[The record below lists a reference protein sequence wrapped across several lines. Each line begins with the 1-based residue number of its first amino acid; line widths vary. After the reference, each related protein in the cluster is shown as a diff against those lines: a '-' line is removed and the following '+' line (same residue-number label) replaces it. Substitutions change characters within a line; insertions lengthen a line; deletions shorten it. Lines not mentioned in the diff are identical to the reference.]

1 MTSRPQ
7 FPSAA
12 ITRREALAGAGG
24 MLLAVPQARA
34 FSLLVEPT
42 AAEPASAGSDLPG
55 PAPTPPP
62 RPAPAPVVVALR
74 HVAEAVAPALSRAA
88 GGNLVLSSGSILSVL
103 AALAGGRPDA
113 VRSGLPEGMRA
124 SLALPA
130 EELRALLLPPADGTL
145 RAAGG
150 LWHAPNLSL
159 HPAFA
164 AHVAVM
170 LGSAPQAVPAGE
182 VGATVNAWV
191 ARATDGQIERLL
203 EDGAPDARL
212 IAASAVAFRGRW
224 ETRFEPEA
232 TRPAMFRPATGGQ
245 VETPLMAVRLTASA
259 LLGRELRAV
268 MLPYAGTRY
277 GFVALRRTARSR
289 TAPTLGQLYASVAA
303 LPDGSA
309 PGTRW
314 ATRDV
319 AVRLPRFTLEVGGD
333 VADALARGGYSAVI
347 GTTLDAAATEPVLI
361 REVIHKARIAVDEEG
376 TTAAAATAAV
386 GIRTMTP
393 PPEEL
398 VFDQPF
404 AFAVVDLARRLPVF
418 AGVLNTPPR

>member
-1 MTSRPQ
+1 
-7 FPSAA
+7 
-12 ITRREALAGAGG
+12 
-24 MLLAVPQARA
+24 
-34 FSLLVEPT
+34 
-42 AAEPASAGSDLPG
+42 
-55 PAPTPPP
+55 
-62 RPAPAPVVVALR
+62 
-74 HVAEAVAPALSRAA
+74 
-88 GGNLVLSSGSILSVL
+88 
-103 AALAGGRPDA
+103 
-113 VRSGLPEGMRA
+113 
-124 SLALPA
+124 
-130 EELRALLLPPADGTL
+130 
-145 RAAGG
+145 
-150 LWHAPNLSL
+150 
-159 HPAFA
+159 
-164 AHVAVM
+164 M

-182 VGATVNAWV
+182 VAATVNAWV